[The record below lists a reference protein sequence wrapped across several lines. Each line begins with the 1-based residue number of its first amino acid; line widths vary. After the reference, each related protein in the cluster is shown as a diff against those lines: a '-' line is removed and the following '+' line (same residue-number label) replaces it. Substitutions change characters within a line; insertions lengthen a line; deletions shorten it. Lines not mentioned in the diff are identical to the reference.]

1 MVSARRL
8 AANMFS
14 GIFTNIVR
22 VLVQLVMLPVMAR
35 LLGPS
40 ELGLYALALP
50 MVNFVLLLSDAGLG
64 DSLAKEKSG
73 DSLVWSSAF
82 WGLMTTG
89 IVAMAGVY
97 GASFVIAG
105 VTHQPRLP
113 QVILPLSA
121 TLLLV
126 AVTVIPAARMLRAGN
141 LVPGAIGDTVGA
153 VLSAVVGVSLAL
165 SGCGVWAMVAQF
177 VSGYIIRAA
186 AYNLAQPFRPR
197 FEFSGRSL
205 LAHTGMGGQILAQRL
220 VDLGVSMFERSR
232 VSLKLGTAAVG
243 GYANANQIGL
253 FTSNAVGSPIWANL
267 YYVSINKS
275 PAETVAAFLRS
286 HRIFALVVFPAA
298 AILACAVPTIV
309 PLLFGARWSSSIGSI
324 IVMVLTC
331 PFGNLGT
338 FHSAVLYARGYGR
351 YVLYGQACAMA
362 FRLLVVIFFWQYG
375 IFGLSIGWGASSLLY
390 YIGTS
395 LIMSPLIGNRATDL
409 FAAAW
414 PPLLASMVS
423 GGILYAF
430 LGTTPTI
437 PRLFAGGL
445 LAAILYGGA
454 LFIVDRKKIT
464 DDLAAILA
472 IVGLRTAPEPA

>member
-1 MVSARRL
+1 
-8 AANMFS
+8 MFS

-89 IVAMAGVY
+89 TVAMGAVY
-97 GASFVIAG
+97 GASFIVAG

-113 QVILPLSA
+113 MVILPLSA

-141 LVPGAIGDTVGA
+141 LVPGAMGDTAAA
-153 VLSAVVGVSLAL
+153 VLSAVIGVSMAL
-165 SGCGVWAMVAQF
+165 LGYGVWAMVAQF
-177 VSGYIIRAA
+177 VSSYIIRAI
-186 AYNLAQPFRPR
+186 AYNIAQPFRPR
-197 FEFSGRSL
+197 LEFSGRSL
-205 LAHTGMGGQILAQRL
+205 LAHTGMGGQILFQRL

-243 GYANANQIGL
+243 GYANAAQIGL

-267 YYVSINKS
+267 YYVAINKS
-275 PAETVAAFLRS
+275 PAETVTAFIRS

-298 AILACAVPTIV
+298 AFLACAVPTIV
-309 PLLFGARWSSSIGSI
+309 PLLFGPKWNSSVSSI

-351 YVLYGQACAMA
+351 YVLYAQACAMA
-362 FRLLVVIFFWQYG
+362 FRLVVVIFFWQYG
-375 IFGLSIGWGASSLLY
+375 IFGLSVGWGASSLLY
-390 YIGTS
+390 YVGTN
-395 LIMSPLIGNRATDL
+395 LVMSRLIGNRPSDL
-409 FAAAW
+409 FGAAW
-414 PPLLASMVS
+414 SPLLASAVG

-430 LGTTPTI
+430 LGAEPTI
-437 PRLFAGGL
+437 LRLF
-445 LAAILYGGA
+445 IGGA
-454 LFIVDRKKIT
+454 LAVTLYAGALYLLDRKRIVD
-464 DDLAAILA
+464 DLTAMLA
-472 IVGLRTAPEPA
+472 IVGLRPAPEPA